1 MITAPLSLS
10 EVRQLLDELLE
21 VEFSFR
27 DTSAPAS
34 AIAAL
39 PAASQARLISWVRRI
54 ASTHVELGYQVACRG
69 VNAQA
74 VMDPDS
80 FEAWIFHSMDRY
92 DAEGLRPALLAIAEY
107 RQFAEQQQARQR
119 GALLQDH
126 EGVLSHFLQGLSG
139 RPLKLAEAQSIYT
152 DSETLYLPPL
162 LSRLPTPEQ
171 NFHHYKVICAL
182 LWAQIQFG
190 SFRPLLSLAAPDP
203 ELLQLYHALEM
214 LRLEA
219 CLRRVLPGL
228 FRQLEQIRRT
238 LAVPVLPTAWQR
250 LLAQLSA
257 PTMQAEDVLALAQQ
271 QRGQIT
277 PYPTEAHPVTLELDA
292 VQACMSARIEKE
304 QARFKVALNSLLE
317 ELQRNSPAEQQPER
331 RFSKRPQQDPAA
343 PEGMN
348 IEILL
353 DDMPAPLPDSVLALQ
368 RSILLDLGD
377 IPDDYLQPAGP
388 GEYDPALLQDQ
399 TRDAEDVWR
408 GSYHE
413 EGAHLYDE
421 WDFQR
426 RHYRKQWCAVRER
439 EITPRFDDF
448 SERTLDKYHGLIKHL
463 RKTFEAMRH
472 ENRVLKRQPE
482 GDDVD
487 IDALVEALS
496 DVHLGFEMTDR
507 LLTKMQRNERNIA
520 VIFMVDMSGSTKGW
534 INDAERESLLLL
546 CEALESLG
554 DRYAIYGFSGMT
566 RKRCELFHIKHFAES
581 YNELIQARISGI
593 EPQDYTRMGFAIRHL
608 TQVLQST
615 EARTRI
621 LITLSDGKPDDYD
634 SYRGQYG
641 IEDTRR
647 ALIEARRGGIHPYCI
662 TIDEEARDY
671 LPRLYGP
678 AAYSVVDDVR
688 SLPLKVSD
696 IYRRLTSR

>member
-1 MITAPLSLS
+1 MPAPRPLA
-10 EVRQLLDELLE
+10 EIRHLLDELLE

-27 DTSAPAS
+27 DTAAPAA
-34 AIAAL
+34 AIAEL
-39 PAASQARLISWVRRI
+39 PGPRQAQLISWIQRV
-54 ASTHVELGYQVACRG
+54 ASTHVELGYQVACQG
-69 VNAQA
+69 VEAQA
-74 VMDPDS
+74 LMEPDT

-92 DAEGLRPALLAIAEY
+92 DAEGLRPALLAIEQY
-107 RQFAEQQQARQR
+107 RQFAEQQQARRR
-119 GALLQDH
+119 GALLLDH
-126 EGVLSHFLQGLSG
+126 EGVLSRFLQGLSG
-139 RPLKLAEAQSIYT
+139 RPLKLASADRIYT

-162 LSRLPTPEQ
+162 FSLLPSPAQ
-171 NFHHYKVICAL
+171 NFQHYKATCAL

-190 SFRPLLSLAAPDP
+190 SFRPLLEIPSPEPD
-203 ELLQLYHALEM
+203 LLQLYHALEM

-219 CLRRVLPGL
+219 RLKRTLPGL
-228 FRQLEQIRRT
+228 YRELEQTRLI
-238 LAVPVLPTAWQR
+238 LQEPDLPAPWQA
-250 LLAQLSA
+250 LSVKLSA
-257 PTMQAEDVLALAQQ
+257 PDMRARDTLELARQQ
-271 QRGQIT
+271 LGRLT
-277 PYPTEAHPVTLELDA
+277 PYPPRHLPVTLDLEA
-292 VQACMSARIEKE
+292 VRICMAARIEKE
-304 QARFKVALNSLLE
+304 RARFKVALNSVLE
-317 ELQRNSPAEQQPER
+317 ELQRNSPAEQPQQR
-331 RFSKRPQQDPAA
+331 RFSKRQQPDTDA
-343 PEGMN
+343 PEGFTT
-348 IEILL
+348 EILL
-353 DDMPAPLPDSVLALQ
+353 DDMPAPLPDQVQALQ
-368 RSILLDLGD
+368 RSILLDLGE
-377 IPDDYLQPAGP
+377 IPDEYLQPAGP
-388 GEYDPALLQDQ
+388 GEYDATLLQDQ
-399 TRDAEDVWR
+399 NRDADDVWR

-439 EITPRFDDF
+439 EVTPRHDDF
-448 SERTLDKYHGLIKHL
+448 VARTLEKYHGLIKHL

-472 ENRVLKRQPE
+472 ENRLLKRQPQ

-496 DVHLGFEMTDR
+496 DAHLGFEMTDR
-507 LLTKMQRNERNIA
+507 LLTRMQRDERDIA

-566 RKRCELFHIKHFAES
+566 RKRCELFHIKYFEEP
-581 YNELIQARISGI
+581 YGELVRARISGI

-608 TQVLQST
+608 SKILQAT
-615 EARTRI
+615 DAKTRI

-647 ALIEARRGGIHPYCI
+647 ALIEARRSGIHPYCI

-671 LPRLYGP
+671 LPHLYGP

-688 SLPLKVSD
+688 TLPLKVSD
-696 IYRRLTSR
+696 IYRRLTT

>member
-1 MITAPLSLS
+1 MASSASRSLP

-27 DTSAPAS
+27 DTSAPAA
-34 AIAAL
+34 AIAKL
-39 PAASQARLISWVRRI
+39 PGVRQARLINWIQRI
-54 ASTHVELGYQVACRG
+54 ASTHVELGYQVACKG
-69 VNAQA
+69 VDAQA
-74 VMDPDS
+74 LMEPDI
-80 FEAWIFHSMDRY
+80 FEAWIFHSMDCY
-92 DAEGLRPALLAIAEY
+92 DAEGLRPALLAIEQY
-107 RQFAEQQQARQR
+107 RQFAGQQQARAR

-139 RPLKLAEAQSIYT
+139 RPLKLAPSDRIYT
-152 DSETLYLPPL
+152 DTETLFLPPL
-162 LSRLPTPEQ
+162 LSLLPTPEQ
-171 NFHHYKVICAL
+171 NFQHYKVTCAL
-182 LWAQIQFG
+182 LWAQIRFG
-190 SFRPLLSLAAPDP
+190 SFRPLLQLSSPEP
-203 ELLQLYHALEM
+203 ELLQLYHAMEM

-219 CLRRVLPGL
+219 CLQRALPGL
-228 FRQLEQIRRT
+228 FRALEQIRQT
-238 LAVPVLPTAWQR
+238 LDEPPLPAEWQR
-250 LLAQLSA
+250 HLPQLSA
-257 PTMQAEDVLALAQQ
+257 ADTRAEDVIALALQ
-271 QRGQIT
+271 QRGLIT
-277 PYPTEAHPVTLELDA
+277 PYTPYSHQVSLELDA
-292 VQACMSARIEKE
+292 VQDCMNARIEKE
-304 QARFKVALNSLLE
+304 KARFRVSLNTLLE
-317 ELQRNSPAEQQPER
+317 ELQRTSPTEQESER
-331 RFSKRPQQDPAA
+331 RFSKQQREDPAT
-343 PEGMN
+343 PEGLN
-348 IEILL
+348 IQILL
-353 DDMPAPLPDSVLALQ
+353 DDMPAPLPDQVQALQ

-399 TRDAEDVWR
+399 TRDADDVWR

-439 EITPRFDDF
+439 EVTPRHDDF
-448 SERTLDKYHGLIKHL
+448 TERTLEKYHGLIKHL

-472 ENRVLKRQPE
+472 ENRLLKRQPE

-496 DVHLGFEMTDR
+496 DAHLGFEMTDR
-507 LLTKMQRNERNIA
+507 LLTRMQRNERNIA

-566 RKRCELFHIKHFAES
+566 RKRCELFHIKHFEEP
-581 YNELIQARISGI
+581 YNELVQARISGI

-608 TQVLQST
+608 SKILQT
-615 EARTRI
+615 TDARTRI

-647 ALIEARRGGIHPYCI
+647 ALIEARRAGIHPYCI

-671 LPRLYGP
+671 LPHLYGP

-688 SLPLKVSD
+688 TLPVKVSD
-696 IYRRLTSR
+696 IYRRLTT

>member
-1 MITAPLSLS
+1 MPPPAPRSLP

-27 DTSAPAS
+27 DTSAPAA

-39 PAASQARLISWVRRI
+39 PGVRQAQLISWIQRV
-54 ASTHVELGYQVACRG
+54 ASTHVELGYQVACQG
-69 VNAQA
+69 VSAQA
-74 VMDPDS
+74 LMEPDT

-92 DAEGLRPALLAIAEY
+92 DAEGLRPALLVIEQY
-107 RQFAEQQQARQR
+107 RQFAEQQAARQR

-139 RPLKLAEAQSIYT
+139 RPLKLAAADSVYT
-152 DSETLYLPPL
+152 DTETLYLPPL
-162 LSRLPTPEQ
+162 LAQLPTPEQ
-171 NFHHYKVICAL
+171 NFQHYKATCAL
-182 LWAQIQFG
+182 LWAQIRFG
-190 SFRPLLSLAAPDP
+190 SFRPLLALTTADP
-203 ELLQLYHALEM
+203 ELLQLYHAMEM

-219 CLRRVLPGL
+219 RLQHSLPGL
-228 FRQLEQIRRT
+228 YRELEQLREA
-238 LAVPVLPTAWQR
+238 LGEVALPTAWQALLPR
-250 LLAQLSA
+250 LAA
-257 PTMQAEDVLALAQQ
+257 PTMRAEGVLELARQQ
-271 QRGQIT
+271 LGRLA
-277 PYPTEAHPVTLELDA
+277 PYPPRNHQPDLDLTA
-292 VQACMSARIEKE
+292 VQACMNARIEKE
-304 QARFKVALNSLLE
+304 RARFKVALNSLLE
-317 ELQRNSPAEQQPER
+317 ELQRNTPGERPSER
-331 RFSKRPQQDPAA
+331 RFSKRQLEDPDV
-343 PEGMN
+343 PEGFTT
-348 IEILL
+348 EILL
-353 DDMPAPLPDSVLALQ
+353 DDIPAPLPDQVQALQ

-388 GEYDPALLQDQ
+388 GEYDPALLQDE
-399 TRDAEDVWR
+399 TRDADDVWR

-413 EGAHLYDE
+413 EGAELYDE

-426 RHYRKQWCAVRER
+426 RHYRRHWCAVRER
-439 EITPRFDDF
+439 EITPRHDNFTA
-448 SERTLDKYHGLIKHL
+448 RTLEKYHGLIKHL

-472 ENRVLKRQPE
+472 ENRLLKRQPE

-496 DVHLGFEMTDR
+496 DAHLGFEMTDR

-520 VIFMVDMSGSTKGW
+520 VVFMVDMSGSTKGW

-566 RKRCELFHIKHFAES
+566 RKRCELFHVKHFDEP
-581 YNELIQARISGI
+581 YGELVQARISGI

-608 TQVLQST
+608 SKLLQTS
-615 EARTRI
+615 EAKTRI

-647 ALIEARRGGIHPYCI
+647 ALIEARRSGIHPYCI

-671 LPRLYGP
+671 LPHLYGP

-688 SLPLKVSD
+688 ALPLKVSD
-696 IYRRLTSR
+696 IYRRLTT

>member
-1 MITAPLSLS
+1 MPAPRPLA
-10 EVRQLLDELLE
+10 EIRHLLDELLE

-27 DTSAPAS
+27 DTAAPAA
-34 AIAAL
+34 AIAEL
-39 PAASQARLISWVRRI
+39 PGPRQAQLISWIQRV
-54 ASTHVELGYQVACRG
+54 ASTHVELGYQVACQG
-69 VNAQA
+69 VEAQA
-74 VMDPDS
+74 LMEPDT

-92 DAEGLRPALLAIAEY
+92 DAEGLRPALLAIEQY
-107 RQFAEQQQARQR
+107 RQFAEQQQARRR
-119 GALLQDH
+119 GALLLDH
-126 EGVLSHFLQGLSG
+126 EGVLSRFLQGLSG
-139 RPLKLAEAQSIYT
+139 RPLKLASADRIYT

-162 LSRLPTPEQ
+162 FSLLPSPAQ
-171 NFHHYKVICAL
+171 NFQHYKATCAL

-190 SFRPLLSLAAPDP
+190 SFRPLLEIPSPEPD
-203 ELLQLYHALEM
+203 LLQLYHALEM

-219 CLRRVLPGL
+219 RLKRTLPGL
-228 FRQLEQIRRT
+228 YRELEQTRLI
-238 LAVPVLPTAWQR
+238 LQEPDLPVPWQA
-250 LLAQLSA
+250 LSVQLSA
-257 PTMQAEDVLALAQQ
+257 PDMRARDTLELARQQ
-271 QRGQIT
+271 LGRLT
-277 PYPTEAHPVTLELDA
+277 PYPPRHLPVTLDLEA
-292 VQACMSARIEKE
+292 VRICMAARIEKE
-304 QARFKVALNSLLE
+304 RARFKVALNSVLE
-317 ELQRNSPAEQQPER
+317 ELQRNSPAEQPQQR
-331 RFSKRPQQDPAA
+331 RFSKRQQPDTDA
-343 PEGMN
+343 PEGFTT
-348 IEILL
+348 EILL
-353 DDMPAPLPDSVLALQ
+353 DDMPAPLPDQVQALQ
-368 RSILLDLGD
+368 RSILLDLGE
-377 IPDDYLQPAGP
+377 IPDEYLQPAGP
-388 GEYDPALLQDQ
+388 GEYDATLLQDQ
-399 TRDAEDVWR
+399 NRDADDVWR

-439 EITPRFDDF
+439 EVTPRHDDF
-448 SERTLDKYHGLIKHL
+448 VARTLEKYHGLIKHL

-472 ENRVLKRQPE
+472 ENRLLKRQPQ

-496 DVHLGFEMTDR
+496 DAHLGFEMTDR
-507 LLTKMQRNERNIA
+507 LLTRMQRDERDIA

-566 RKRCELFHIKHFAES
+566 RKRCELFHIKYFEEP
-581 YNELIQARISGI
+581 YGELVRARISGI

-608 TQVLQST
+608 SKILQAT
-615 EARTRI
+615 DAKTRI

-647 ALIEARRGGIHPYCI
+647 ALIEARRSGIHPYCI

-671 LPRLYGP
+671 LPHLYGP

-688 SLPLKVSD
+688 TLPLKVSD
-696 IYRRLTSR
+696 IYRRLTT